1 MDFGFR
7 SVGFPRVA
15 TRGEPDAGNGALNG
29 TRPGRPATLGE
40 RKRIEANPRRKV
52 GRSADVD
59 RDPEAGASPW
69 RGSAAGLRKSRKG
82 GPKVPDARDGCLGGR
97 RHLAGPTAKEVG
109 SRQFSR
115 TAPRSWP
122 LGVARSGKRPVTS
135 VIGTRGRVGRA
146 DGTDDDGKRATD
158 RGDAEPAADE
168 GSPSGGV
175 KRVAGN
181 ARARKDPRIGTRS
194 NGKRGEP
201 SARQRDAT
209 GPHHSRRRKPS
220 RRCETAK
227 TERDRSSGSDW
238 PTGLRALEWTRG
250 CTSAGREGRGRTPRE
265 EGTHGPEHGE
275 RALKEGQ
282 ARRQVNRHAN
292 HAPATG

>member
-1 MDFGFR
+1 MWTGIR
-7 SVGFPRVA
+7 RLERHP
-15 TRGEPDAGNGALNG
+15 GEGV
-29 TRPGRPATLGE
+29 
-40 RKRIEANPRRKV
+40 RR
-52 GRSADVD
+52 R
-59 RDPEAGASPW
+59 
-69 RGSAAGLRKSRKG
+69 LRESRKG
-82 GPKVPDARDGCLGGR
+82 GPECRSTRRPPRRSAVPRWSYGEGGWF
-97 RHLAGPTAKEVG
+97 AP
-109 SRQFSR
+109 FSR

-146 DGTDDDGKRATD
+146 DGTDDDGRRARD
-158 RGDAEPAADE
+158 RGDAATAADE
-168 GSPSGGV
+168 GGPSGGV

-181 ARARKDPRIGTRS
+181 ARARKDPRIGPRS

-209 GPHHSRRRKPS
+209 GPHHPRRSKPS

-227 TERDRSSGSDW
+227 TERDRSSGSDR
-238 PTGLRALEWTRG
+238 PKGLRALEWTRG